1 MSFLVCAPF
10 AAHVLPLSEVPD
22 PVFASGVVGDG
33 RALLPETNCTCVT
46 VHSPINGV
54 VTKLKSHAAII
65 TSTRGPSILIH
76 LGIDTV
82 SLRGRGFAP
91 LVEEGDIVDAGTPLI
106 HWDLGPIRAQV
117 CPPAYRSSS
126 SALPESRFLPSSM
139 KHCPRRGFSIRCF
152 LFPMVTELRPYA

>member
-1 MSFLVCAPF
+1 MSFLVRAPF
-10 AAHVLPLSEVPD
+10 GAHVLPLAEVPD

-33 RALLPETNCTCVT
+33 RALLPEADVTCVT

-65 TSTRGPSILIH
+65 TSTRGLSILIH

-82 SLRGRGFAP
+82 GLRGRGFAP

-106 HWDLGPIRAQV
+106 HWDLGPVRGAGLSPCVPVIV
-117 CPPAYRSSS
+117 VNPPGTPVS
-126 SALPESRFLPSSM
+126 SALDQTATEVAVLEPL
-139 KHCPRRGFSIRCF
+139 FS
-152 LFPMVTELRPYA
+152 VDDN

>member
-1 MSFLVCAPF
+1 MSFLVRAPF

-33 RALLPETNCTCVT
+33 RALLPEADVTCVT

-82 SLRGRGFAP
+82 GLRGRGFAP

-106 HWDLGPIRAQV
+106 HWDLGPVREAALSPCVPVIV
-117 CPPAYRSSS
+117 VSPPGTSIT
-126 SALPESRFLPSSM
+126 SAVDQAATSVAILDPL
-139 KHCPRRGFSIRCF
+139 FS
-152 LFPMVTELRPYA
+152 VNDD

>member
-1 MSFLVCAPF
+1 MSFLVRAPF
-10 AAHVLPLSEVPD
+10 GAHVLPLAEVPD

-33 RALLPETNCTCVT
+33 RVLLPEAEVTCVT

-54 VTKLKSHAAII
+54 VTKLKSHAAIV

-82 SLRGRGFAP
+82 GLRGRGFAP

-106 HWDLGPIRAQV
+106 HWDLGPVRGAGLSPCVPVIV
-117 CPPAYRSSS
+117 VNPPGTPVS
-126 SALPESRFLPSSM
+126 SALDQTATEVAVLEPL
-139 KHCPRRGFSIRCF
+139 FS
-152 LFPMVTELRPYA
+152 VDDN

>member
-33 RALLPETNCTCVT
+33 RALLPEADVTCVT

-54 VTKLKSHAAII
+54 VTKLKSHAAIV
-65 TSTRGPSILIH
+65 TSTRGLSILIH

-82 SLRGRGFAP
+82 GLRGRGFAP

-106 HWDLGPIRAQV
+106 HWDLGPVRGAGLSPCVPVIV
-117 CPPAYRSSS
+117 VNPPGTPVS
-126 SALPESRFLPSSM
+126 SALDQTATEVAVLEPL
-139 KHCPRRGFSIRCF
+139 FS
-152 LFPMVTELRPYA
+152 VDDN

>member
-1 MSFLVCAPF
+1 MSFLVRAPF

-33 RALLPETNCTCVT
+33 RALLPDNDFTCVT

-82 SLRGRGFAP
+82 GLRGRGFAP

-106 HWDLGPIRAQV
+106 HWDLGPVRVPLRAGHRRQSSGH
-117 CPPAYRSSS
+117 AGLLRAGSDGNRSSG
-126 SALPESRFLPSSM
+126 SRAAVLGG
-139 KHCPRRGFSIRCF
+139 R
-152 LFPMVTELRPYA
+152 

>member
-1 MSFLVCAPF
+1 MSFLVRAPF
-10 AAHVLPLSEVPD
+10 SAHVLPLAEVPD

-33 RALLPETNCTCVT
+33 RALLPEADVTCVT

-82 SLRGRGFAP
+82 GLRGRGFAP
-91 LVEEGDIVDAGTPLI
+91 LVEEGDIVDAGAPLI
-106 HWDLGPIRAQV
+106 HWDLGPVRAAGLSPCVPVIVVSPSGEAVSPEFNQ
-117 CPPAYRSSS
+117 
-126 SALPESRFLPSSM
+126 ALLTVGVLDPL
-139 KHCPRRGFSIRCF
+139 FS
-152 LFPMVTELRPYA
+152 LSDGD

>member
-1 MSFLVCAPF
+1 MSFLVRAPF
-10 AAHVLPLSEVPD
+10 SAQVLPLSEVPD

-33 RALLPETNCTCVT
+33 RALLPEADVTCVT

-82 SLRGRGFAP
+82 GLRGRGFAP
-91 LVEEGDIVDAGTPLI
+91 LVEEGDK
-106 HWDLGPIRAQV
+106 LGYLEANV
-117 CPPAYRSSS
+117 TLALEDPALGAERKEFLRSK
-126 SALPESRFLPSSM
+126 LED
-139 KHCPRRGFSIRCF
+139 
-152 LFPMVTELRPYA
+152 

>member
-1 MSFLVCAPF
+1 MSFLVRAPF
-10 AAHVLPLSEVPD
+10 SAHVLPLAEVPD

-33 RALLPETNCTCVT
+33 RALLPEADVTCVT

-65 TSTRGPSILIH
+65 TSTRGLSILIH

-82 SLRGRGFAP
+82 GLHGRGFAP

-106 HWDLGPIRAQV
+106 HWDLDPVRGAGLSPCVPVIV
-117 CPPAYRSSS
+117 VNPPGTPVS
-126 SALPESRFLPSSM
+126 SALDQTATEVAVLEPL
-139 KHCPRRGFSIRCF
+139 FS
-152 LFPMVTELRPYA
+152 VDDN

>member
-1 MSFLVCAPF
+1 MSFLVRAPF

-33 RALLPETNCTCVT
+33 RALLPEADVTCVT
-46 VHSPINGV
+46 LHSPINGV

-82 SLRGRGFAP
+82 GLRGRGFAP

-106 HWDLGPIRAQV
+106 HWDLGPARGAGLSPCVPVIV
-117 CPPAYRSSS
+117 VNPPGTPVS
-126 SALPESRFLPSSM
+126 SALDQTATEVAVLEPL
-139 KHCPRRGFSIRCF
+139 FS
-152 LFPMVTELRPYA
+152 VDDN

>member
-1 MSFLVCAPF
+1 MSFLVRAPF
-10 AAHVLPLSEVPD
+10 GAHVLPLAEVPD

-33 RALLPETNCTCVT
+33 RALLPEAEVTCVT

-82 SLRGRGFAP
+82 GLRGRGFAP

-106 HWDLGPIRAQV
+106 HWDLGPVRGAGLSPCVPVIV
-117 CPPAYRSSS
+117 VNPPGTPVS
-126 SALPESRFLPSSM
+126 SALDQTATEVAVLEPL
-139 KHCPRRGFSIRCF
+139 FS
-152 LFPMVTELRPYA
+152 VDDN

>member
-1 MSFLVCAPF
+1 MSFLVRAPF
-10 AAHVLPLSEVPD
+10 SAHVLPLAEVPD

-33 RALLPETNCTCVT
+33 RALLPEADVTCVT

-65 TSTRGPSILIH
+65 TSTRGLSILIH

-82 SLRGRGFAP
+82 GLRGRGFAP

-106 HWDLGPIRAQV
+106 HWDLGPVRGAGLSPCVPVIV
-117 CPPAYRSSS
+117 VNPPGTPVS
-126 SALPESRFLPSSM
+126 SALDQTATEVAVLEPL
-139 KHCPRRGFSIRCF
+139 FS
-152 LFPMVTELRPYA
+152 VDDN

>member
-1 MSFLVCAPF
+1 MSFLVRAPF
-10 AAHVLPLSEVPD
+10 GAHVLPLAEVPD

-54 VTKLKSHAAII
+54 VTKLKSHAAIV
-65 TSTRGPSILIH
+65 TSTRGLSILIH

-82 SLRGRGFAP
+82 GLRGRGFAP

-106 HWDLGPIRAQV
+106 HWDLGPVRGAGLSPCVPVIV
-117 CPPAYRSSS
+117 VNPPGTPVS
-126 SALPESRFLPSSM
+126 SALDQTATEVAVLEPL
-139 KHCPRRGFSIRCF
+139 FS
-152 LFPMVTELRPYA
+152 VDDN

>member
-1 MSFLVCAPF
+1 MSFVVRAPF
-10 AAHVLPLSEVPD
+10 SAHVLPLAEVPD

-33 RALLPETNCTCVT
+33 RALLPEADVTCVT

-65 TSTRGPSILIH
+65 TSTRGLSILIH

-82 SLRGRGFAP
+82 GLRGRGFAP

-106 HWDLGPIRAQV
+106 HWDLGPVRGAGLSPCVPVIV
-117 CPPAYRSSS
+117 VNPPGTPVS
-126 SALPESRFLPSSM
+126 SALDQTATEVAVLEPL
-139 KHCPRRGFSIRCF
+139 FS
-152 LFPMVTELRPYA
+152 VDDN

>member
-1 MSFLVCAPF
+1 MSLLVRAPF

-33 RALLPETNCTCVT
+33 RALLPEADVTCVT

-54 VTKLKSHAAII
+54 LTKLKSHAAII

-82 SLRGRGFAP
+82 GLRGRGFAP

-106 HWDLGPIRAQV
+106 HWDLGPVRGAGLSPCVPVIV
-117 CPPAYRSSS
+117 VNPPGTPVS
-126 SALPESRFLPSSM
+126 SALDQTATEVAVLEPL
-139 KHCPRRGFSIRCF
+139 FS
-152 LFPMVTELRPYA
+152 VDDN

>member
-1 MSFLVCAPF
+1 MSFLVRAPF
-10 AAHVLPLSEVPD
+10 GAQVLPLSEVPD

-33 RALLPETNCTCVT
+33 RALLPEADVTCVT

-82 SLRGRGFAP
+82 GLRGRGFAP
-91 LVEEGDIVDAGTPLI
+91 LVEEGDIVDAGAPLI
-106 HWDLGPIRAQV
+106 HWDLGPVRAAGLSPCV
-117 CPPAYRSSS
+117 PVIVVSPSGDE
-126 SALPESRFLPSSM
+126 ALPTVGILDPL
-139 KHCPRRGFSIRCF
+139 FS
-152 LFPMVTELRPYA
+152 LADGD